1 MTCWPFLVE
10 QCPVF
15 LTFCS
20 FSEFQTVTA
29 GKFKRTLTPTKKVT
43 KEDKKKSEEDIEQ
56 IFNLFKGWVGQNR
69 PQLDIEK
76 VATGETWFGSDAL
89 ERGLCDEI
97 MTADDVI
104 LKYIDEGYN
113 VYEVKYDPPPE
124 VPSTLSMLFA
134 SERDSFRTGTED
146 SWGRRAIRWVVRSFA
161 EEVKYVLSDSTRSP
175 VDRRYMAKD
184 DTKDRV
190 KASADDYFY

>member
-1 MTCWPFLVE
+1 MCPFLTHDFFT
-10 QCPVF
+10 C
-15 LTFCS
+15 

-56 IFNLFKGWVGQNR
+56 IFNLFKGWVAANR
-69 PQLDIEK
+69 PQLKIDE

-97 MTADDVI
+97 MTADDII
-104 LKYIDEGYN
+104 LNYIDEGFQ
-113 VYEVKYDPPPE
+113 VYEVKYDPPPD
-124 VPSTLSMLFA
+124 VPSSLSMLFA
-134 SERDSFRTGTED
+134 SEGERPTTKESL
-146 SWGRRAIRWVVRSFA
+146 GRRAIRWMVRSFA
-161 EEVKYVLSDSTRSP
+161 EEAKSVVSELAETP

-184 DTKDRV
+184 DTRDRV
-190 KASADDYFY
+190 KASADDYFF